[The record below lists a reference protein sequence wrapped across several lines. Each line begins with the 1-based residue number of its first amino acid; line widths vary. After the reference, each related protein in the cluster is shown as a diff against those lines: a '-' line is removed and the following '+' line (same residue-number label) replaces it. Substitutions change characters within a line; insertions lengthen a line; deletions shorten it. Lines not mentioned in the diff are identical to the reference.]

1 MQDHSRE
8 DQKALLPILLPIL
21 LVVGIGCCVWPNF
34 FVKRTGLRL
43 RLVFAL
49 IPESY
54 HASFIRVMG
63 VMAIFASLVGL
74 FQLFTV
80 WK

>member
-8 DQKALLPILLPIL
+8 DEKALLPILLPIL
-21 LVVGIGCCVWPNF
+21 LVVGIVCCAWPNF

-49 IPESY
+49 IPERY
-54 HASFIRVMG
+54 HSTFIRVMG
-63 VMAIFASLVGL
+63 VVAIFASAVGL
-74 FQLFTV
+74 FQLLTL

>member
-1 MQDHSRE
+1 MQDHNRE

-21 LVVGIGCCVWPNF
+21 LVVGIVCCVWPNF

-43 RLVFAL
+43 RLIFAL
-49 IPESY
+49 IPEKH
-54 HASFIRVMG
+54 HANFIRVMG
-63 VMAIFASLVGL
+63 VIAIFTSVVGL
-74 FQLFTV
+74 FQLLTL

>member
-8 DQKALLPILLPIL
+8 DEKVLLPILLPIL
-21 LVVGIGCCVWPNF
+21 FVVGIVCCVWPNV

-43 RLVFAL
+43 RLLFAL
-49 IPESY
+49 IPEKY
-54 HASFIRVMG
+54 HPAFIRGLG
-63 VMAIFASLVGL
+63 VIAILASIVGL
-74 FQLFTV
+74 FQLITL

>member
-8 DQKALLPILLPIL
+8 DEKALLPILLPIL
-21 LVVGIGCCVWPNF
+21 LMVGIVCCVWPNF

-54 HASFIRVMG
+54 HPTFIRVMG
-63 VMAIFASLVGL
+63 VIAIFAAVVGL
-74 FQLFTV
+74 FHLLTL
-80 WK
+80 